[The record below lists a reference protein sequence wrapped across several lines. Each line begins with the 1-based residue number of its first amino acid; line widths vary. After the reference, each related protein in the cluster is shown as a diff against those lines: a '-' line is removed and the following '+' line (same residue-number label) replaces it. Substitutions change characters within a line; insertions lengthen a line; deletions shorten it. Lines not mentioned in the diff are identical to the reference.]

1 MKKELV
7 IKRCSKCQTLVEVI
21 KDCTSDDCYKNERY
35 YHFWW
40 YNVEAVKFEDLPD
53 DWFCPLFGL
62 GKEFFEKI
70 EE

>member
-1 MKKELV
+1 MWDLLH
-7 IKRCSKCQTLVEVI
+7 RN
-21 KDCTSDDCYKNERY
+21 DCYKNERY
-35 YHFWW
+35 YHLWW

-53 DWFCPLFGL
+53 DWVCPLCGL